1 VLRARKSAESR
12 RVSISESRDSQA
24 GFFAMEDL
32 RKRFDEM
39 TDLAPFPKIATL
51 IGNYTAQ
58 FARFELSIWS
68 AYAVVLGMEEDE
80 VMVLIGDIQSFAT
93 KLTGVERFLLE
104 KRNQINFNLSIRK
117 IFQSARQI
125 NTFRNKL
132 VHGLYLTYKKR
143 TAVYLLAFGTDPNR
157 QIPMSVLIKSDQ
169 TNFFELTEPLLQSEL
184 AKISGNMNEL
194 LRMMMALKPK
204 SILRT

>member
-1 VLRARKSAESR
+1 
-12 RVSISESRDSQA
+12 
-24 GFFAMEDL
+24 MEDL
-32 RKRFDEM
+32 RKRFNEM
-39 TDLAPFPKIATL
+39 TDLAPFPEIATL

-68 AYAVVLGMEEDE
+68 AYGVVLGMEEDE

-104 KRNQINFNLSIRK
+104 KRNHIDFNLSIRK

-132 VHGLYLTYKKR
+132 VHGLYLTDKKR

-169 TNFFELTEPLLQSEL
+169 TNLFELTEPLLRSEL
-184 AKISGNMNEL
+184 AKISVNMNEL
-194 LRMMMALKPK
+194 LRMMVTLKPG